1 MDKMKDNLFG
11 LGVFLVV
18 VVLGGAGYSLVWSPK
33 ADPEIHW
40 RMVV

>member
-18 VVLGGAGYSLVWSPK
+18 VVLGGAGYSLVWSPE
-33 ADPEIHW
+33 AELARQCITD
-40 RMVV
+40 R